1 MQRDP
6 SAMTSAELRCL
17 RESLGLSIAEL
28 AAVLGLDARAA
39 APGPDEPALAGSAR
53 KPRPLDRK
61 TINRWERDLQPISK
75 ANAEALV
82 RLLVYT
88 DEAVAVI
95 VDEHESGAPIVTYA
109 DDAALRG
116 AEPELWMSLPASWHR
131 AVAWRAAQ
139 QIPGAT
145 VRYHG

>member
-1 MQRDP
+1 
-6 SAMTSAELRCL
+6 MTSAELRCL

-53 KPRPLDRK
+53 KASPLDRK

-75 ANAEALV
+75 ANAEALN
-82 RLLVYT
+82 RLVVYT
-88 DEAVAVI
+88 DRAVAAI
-95 VDEHESGAPIVTYA
+95 VDEHEPGQPIITYA
-109 DDAALRG
+109 DSVELHAAESG
-116 AEPELWMSLPASWHR
+116 LWATLPAAWHR

-145 VRYHG
+145 ISYSS

>member
-1 MQRDP
+1 
-6 SAMTSAELRCL
+6 MTSAELRCL

-39 APGPDEPALAGSAR
+39 TPRPDEPALASSAR

-75 ANAEALV
+75 ANAEALA
-82 RLLVYT
+82 RLIAYT
-88 DEAVAVI
+88 DRAVAAI
-95 VDEHESGAPIVTYA
+95 VEAHDPSQPIITYTDGVDLNLA
-109 DDAALRG
+109 ERG
-116 AEPELWMSLPASWHR
+116 LWPTLPASWHR

-145 VRYHG
+145 ITYSA